1 MKSWHFKF
9 LAVVLAVIMWYF
21 VVGEER
27 AEVGLT
33 VPLVLINMP
42 RDLIVV
48 NNVPHGIEIRVN
60 GPRSLVR
67 SLSTEN
73 LSKTLDLTN
82 TREGAV
88 SFSISSEGI
97 PLPRGVKITRIN
109 PTQVTVLLQKSLTK
123 RINVRP
129 RVSGKPAPGYELESI
144 RVNPDQ
150 VDIAGPEDVVEKLD
164 VLFTKPVDIQG
175 LKSDLKQRTFLDFRN
190 YQIFLVKEIP
200 LELEV
205 KIKKNNGK

>member
-1 MKSWHFKF
+1 MRSWHFKL
-9 LAVVLAVIMWYF
+9 LAVLLAIIMWYF

-48 NNVPHGIEIRVN
+48 NNVPHGVEIRVN
-60 GPRSLVR
+60 GPRSLVQ

-73 LSKTLDLTN
+73 LSKTLDLSSTK
-82 TREGAV
+82 EGAV

-109 PTQVTVLLQKSLTK
+109 PTQVTVVLQKLMIK
-123 RINVRP
+123 NVSVSP
-129 RVSGKPAPGYELESI
+129 RVAGRPDPRYELESV
-144 RVNPDQ
+144 RVNPEH
-150 VDIAGPEDVVEKLD
+150 VDIAGPEDVVKKIEGL
-164 VLFTKPVDIQG
+164 LTKPIDIQG
-175 LKSDLKQRTFLDFRN
+175 LKADLKQRTFLDFRN
-190 YQIFLVKEIP
+190 YQIYLVKEVP
-200 LELEV
+200 LEVEI
-205 KIKKNNGK
+205 KIKKR

>member
-1 MKSWHFKF
+1 MKSWHFKL

-42 RDLIVV
+42 RELIVI

-109 PTQVTVLLQKSLTK
+109 PTQVTVVLQKSLTK
-123 RINVRP
+123 KINVQP
-129 RVSGKPAPGYELESI
+129 RITGKPAAGYELESI
-144 RVNPDQ
+144 QVSPGQ
-150 VDIAGPEDVVEKLD
+150 VDIAGPEEVVQKLE
-164 VLFTKPVDIQG
+164 VLFTKPIDIQG
-175 LKSDLKQRTFLDFRN
+175 LKSDLKQRAFLDFRN
-190 YQIFLVKEIP
+190 YQIFLVKETP
-200 LELEV
+200 LDLEL
-205 KIKKNNGK
+205 KIKKNNRK

>member
-1 MKSWHFKF
+1 MKSWHFKL
-9 LAVVLAVIMWYF
+9 LAVLLAVIMWYF

-60 GPRSLVR
+60 GPRSLVQ

-73 LSKTLDLTN
+73 LSKSLDLSN

-109 PTQVTVLLQKSLTK
+109 PTQVTVVLQKLMIKNIAVQS
-123 RINVRP
+123 
-129 RVSGKPAPGYELESI
+129 PGDRKTGRGI
-144 RVNPDQ
+144 
-150 VDIAGPEDVVEKLD
+150 
-164 VLFTKPVDIQG
+164 
-175 LKSDLKQRTFLDFRN
+175 
-190 YQIFLVKEIP
+190 
-200 LELEV
+200 
-205 KIKKNNGK
+205 